1 MQTVIHERADGAL
14 VEYRRHPWD
23 PVILHM
29 EGRVLRRDGTPY
41 DERWYRTGDSE
52 LLRLQEAGSDV
63 VKLLAAQRD
72 VS

>member
-1 MQTVIHERADGAL
+1 MNTYIHERADGKL

-29 EGRVLRRDGTPY
+29 EGRVLRADGTPY

-52 LLRLQEAGSDV
+52 LLRLQEVGSDIV
-63 VKLLAAQRD
+63 RLLSEEVA
-72 VS
+72 